1 MDLLMHTC
9 AEPKPSVMLQAYS
22 LKTVLPK
29 HLMYHRRQA
38 EERGSLP
45 VPLSPGSV
53 VLDVLPCAK
62 APGFCTS
69 QCLALFF
76 SLCSVGAGD
85 ESWAVP
91 LQGICPLQD
100 IFFAHP
106 PWMETSTLCVFFYSH
121 CCCFCHSFSEV
132 SPAVH
137 LPTPSSP
144 QRPPS
149 HQCSQQMMCPWVRT
163 WRILLWYVYPGAFC
177 S

>member
-1 MDLLMHTC
+1 MHTC

-38 EERGSLP
+38 EECGSLP

-53 VLDVLPCAK
+53 VLDVLPCAE

-69 QCLALFF
+69 QCLALLF

-106 PWMETSTLCVFFYSH
+106 PWMRPVHFVCSFIPTVVVSATASPRCLQQYTCPPLPHPRDHPVTS
-121 CCCFCHSFSEV
+121 
-132 SPAVH
+132 A
-137 LPTPSSP
+137 PS
-144 QRPPS
+144 R
-149 HQCSQQMMCPWVRT
+149 
-163 WRILLWYVYPGAFC
+163 
-177 S
+177 